1 MGSSSLPKSMMPATR
16 TKSRCEQQTACGSH
30 TFEIVGYSLHK
41 GLGKGEFIRSATF
54 AVSGYDWCIK
64 FFPHGMDSTEFV
76 SVYLCL
82 LSPKAKVRAFM
93 DFKLVNHTTGL
104 PSTIQFSKQPDLFDT
119 RDTTDVGA
127 TKYSGWGHERF
138 MKTSDLE
145 GSAYLRNDRIVMEC
159 DVTVIKGSRVTE
171 TTIGEVH
178 VPPSDLSKD
187 FGKLLIAG
195 ESTDVTFKV
204 KGESFE
210 AHRNVLAAR
219 SPVFKAQLYGMV
231 GVDNRS
237 CIRIEDIKPGIF
249 KALLHFIYT
258 DSLPDVQ
265 DIELDEIH
273 EDEDIIKLLLV
284 AADKYAMER
293 LKLVCA
299 SILCKSFDEKT
310 VATTLALADLHNCSE
325 LRNACIEFIAS
336 SDKVAD
342 VAASPGYQRL
352 KTACPAIFIDLWEKA
367 ARLT

>member
-1 MGSSSLPKSMMPATR
+1 MMSGTR
-16 TKSRCEQQTACGSH
+16 TKSRCELQTACGSH

-41 GLGKGEFIRSATF
+41 GLGKGKFIRSGNF
-54 AVSGYDWCIK
+54 AVGGYDWCIK

-93 DFKLVNHTTGL
+93 EFKLVDQTTGL
-104 PSTIQFSKQPDLFDT
+104 PSSIQFSKQADLFDT
-119 RDTTDVGA
+119 TDTIDAGA
-127 TKYSGWGHERF
+127 TMRYGWGYDRF
-138 MKTSDLE
+138 MKTSDIE
-145 GSAYLRNDRIVMEC
+145 ASAYLCDDRLVMEC
-159 DVTVIKGSRVTE
+159 HVTVIKGPKVTE
-171 TTIGEVH
+171 TTVGEVR

-187 FGKLLIAG
+187 FEKLLMAG
-195 ESTDVTFKV
+195 VETDVTFKV
-204 KGESFE
+204 KGETFE

-237 CIRIEDIKPGIF
+237 CITIEDIKPGIF

-273 EDEDIIKLLLV
+273 EDEDIMKFLLV

-293 LKLVCA
+293 LKLVCT
-299 SILCKSFDEKT
+299 SMLCKSLDEKN
-310 VATTLALADLHNCSE
+310 VAATLALADLHNCSE
-325 LRNACIEFIAS
+325 LRKACIEYIAS
-336 SDKVAD
+336 SDRVRD
-342 VAASPGYQRL
+342 VAASPGYQHL
-352 KTACPAIFIDLWEKA
+352 KTACPAIFKDLWEKA
-367 ARLT
+367 AGLA